1 MRALCFLLLSK
12 LDRVLVV
19 LTDLSCSPCSPHSS
33 SRPSSPSGQQ
43 PKPTTNKRFLSSMIR
58 SVDDHNQS
66 LIRQQ
71 AAQARGS
78 RDAAVRGSPSR
89 TEYKGREE
97 DVEEGSG
104 RRSGGGMRAWDWDE
118 VMLEAR
124 RGEEGRTEGK
134 RKREDKKS
142 RSRSPETSRRRR
154 TRSSRSPPPRDRERS
169 GAHKDRHREDGRR
182 RRRERSRTPEGDED
196 EARRWRRRE
205 RERES
210 GRDDDQA
217 YDDER
222 RRRRRHE
229 RDREDDDDDKGRS
242 RSRRSRDRLA
252 SSPPPPVIDQPSAA
266 PITRPRSP
274 TPETHDDDMDEPRPA
289 LVPSKMDRYFEETYD
304 PRLDVAPVP
313 KSGLVGEEYERMLDV
328 LKEKEREKEEAKR
341 KARRV
346 RSPFSPSL

>member
-78 RDAAVRGSPSR
+78 RDAAVRGSPSS

-229 RDREDDDDDKGRS
+229 RDREDDDDDEGRS